1 MAKILYRQMPAPRAL
16 SQQITASRTK
26 ARMQKPQGGG
36 KFLVQIPGG
45 VRGGMVM
52 DEIDTCIRLQLHGA
66 IYCPDSFVLML
77 RYCVNLKAIRHESTN
92 LNRIIAGI

>member
-1 MAKILYRQMPAPRAL
+1 MPAPREVPP
-16 SQQITASRTK
+16 QIPTPRAN

-52 DEIDTCIRLQLHGA
+52 DEIDTCIRIKTIPKEYYLLEYNTAFSRCG
-66 IYCPDSFVLML
+66 
-77 RYCVNLKAIRHESTN
+77 LKALHSSHLVRW
-92 LNRIIAGI
+92 